1 MNFSNANEA
10 GIKNKATVVGM
21 MEATINTC
29 PEGEVTDGQWKRQ
42 NVEKKEEILD
52 NFIQGRKQIC
62 CKGCRSGVNKW
73 HL

>member
-10 GIKNKATVVGM
+10 GINNKATVVGM

-42 NVEKKEEILD
+42 KVEKRKRYWTIL
-52 NFIQGRKQIC
+52 FRGES
-62 CKGCRSGVNKW
+62 RSVARVVGAV
-73 HL
+73 